1 MLAYNESVKAAI
13 PPERL
18 LVWEVAEGWAP
29 LCEFLEVPVPGEPL
43 PHANDRETFVGRVID
58 GALAA
63 LQASRESAAPEPG

>member
-1 MLAYNESVKAAI
+1 
-13 PPERL
+13 
-18 LVWEVAEGWAP
+18 VWEVSEGWAP

-63 LQASRESAAPEPG
+63 LQAWRESAAPGPS